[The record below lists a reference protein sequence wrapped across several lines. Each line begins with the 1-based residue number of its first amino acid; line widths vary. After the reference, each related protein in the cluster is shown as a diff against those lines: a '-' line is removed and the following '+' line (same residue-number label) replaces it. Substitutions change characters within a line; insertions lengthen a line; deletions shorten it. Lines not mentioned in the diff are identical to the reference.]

1 MKADPIRIIL
11 KDNFIIDKKIYFING
26 NETTLMEKVSESIL
40 EKYKVNKNI
49 EISKIETLENFI
61 DQTGLFENDKIYLS
75 RNCKGV
81 NENNL
86 NKIIKSNSVFIF
98 IYENSQK
105 SRLVKKILINNNNA
119 CVVDCYELDKD
130 SKIKI
135 LNKYLEKGKTIIPQ
149 DIFWFLIDKLD
160 NRYAF
165 LETSLKKI
173 FELDQHEINI
183 ENLTKLLSID
193 ESGKE
198 KIFFSLL
205 KKNGEIVNIYREK
218 IISNTDV
225 NDFYYYCKYL
235 CQMIID
241 CNNQDE
247 YLNKIPKYLFREKKF
262 LISVY
267 KKFNLNKKKQL
278 LNLISSTEKSLRQE
292 SGLSLISGLRFF
304 LSIKKITVS

>member
-1 MKADPIRIIL
+1 MKSDPIRIIL
-11 KDNFIIDKKIYFING
+11 KDNFLIDKKIYFING
-26 NETTLMEKVSESIL
+26 NETTLMEKVSQSIL
-40 EKYKVNKNI
+40 EKYQINKNI
-49 EISKIETLENFI
+49 EISKIDSLENFI
-61 DQTGLFENDKIYLS
+61 DQSGLFENYKIYLS

-130 SKIKI
+130 SKIRI
-135 LNKYLEKGKTIIPQ
+135 LNKYLEKGKIIIPQ
-149 DIFWFLIDKLD
+149 NIFWFLIDKLD
-160 NRYAF
+160 NRYGF
-165 LETSLKKI
+165 LESSLKKI

-183 ENLTKLLSID
+183 ENISKLLSID

-241 CNNQDE
+241 CNNQEE

>member
-1 MKADPIRIIL
+1 MKTDPIRIIL
-11 KDNFIIDKKIYFING
+11 RDNFLIDKKVYFING
-26 NETTLMEKVSESIL
+26 NETTLMEKVSQSIL
-40 EKYKVNKNI
+40 EKYQVNKNI
-49 EISKIETLENFI
+49 EISKIDSLENFI
-61 DQTGLFENDKIYLS
+61 DQTSLFENHKIYLS

-130 SKIKI
+130 TKIKI
-135 LNKYLEKGKTIIPQ
+135 LNKYLEEGKIIIPR

-165 LETSLKKI
+165 LESSLKKI

-183 ENLTKLLSID
+183 ENITKLLSID

-218 IISNTDV
+218 IISNADV

-241 CNNQDE
+241 CNNQEE
-247 YLNKIPKYLFREKKF
+247 YLNRIPKYLFREKKF

-267 KKFNLNKKKQL
+267 KKFNLKKKKQL
-278 LNLISSTEKSLRQE
+278 INLISSTEKSLRQE

-304 LSIKKITVS
+304 LGIKKITVS

>member
-40 EKYKVNKNI
+40 EKYQVNKNI

-61 DQTGLFENDKIYLS
+61 DQTGLFENHKIYLS

-130 SKIKI
+130 SKIRI
-135 LNKYLEKGKTIIPQ
+135 LNKYLEEGKIIISR

-165 LETSLKKI
+165 LESGLKKI
-173 FELDQHEINI
+173 FELDQNEINI
-183 ENLTKLLSID
+183 ENITKLLSID
-193 ESGKE
+193 ESGKD

-205 KKNGEIVNIYREK
+205 KKNGEIVSIYREK
-218 IISNTDV
+218 IISNADV

-241 CNNQDE
+241 CNNQEE
-247 YLNKIPKYLFREKKF
+247 YLNRIPKYLFREKKF

-267 KKFNLNKKKQL
+267 KKFNLKKKKQL
-278 LNLISSTEKSLRQE
+278 INLISYTEKSLRQE

-304 LSIKKITVS
+304 LGIKKITVS

>member
-40 EKYKVNKNI
+40 EKYQVNKNI

-61 DQTGLFENDKIYLS
+61 DQTGLFENHKIYLS

-98 IYENSQK
+98 IYESSQK

-130 SKIKI
+130 SKIRI
-135 LNKYLEKGKTIIPQ
+135 LNKYLEEGKIIISR

-165 LETSLKKI
+165 LESGLKKI

-183 ENLTKLLSID
+183 ENITKLLSID
-193 ESGKE
+193 ESGKD

-205 KKNGEIVNIYREK
+205 KKNGEIVSIYREK
-218 IISNTDV
+218 IISNADV

-241 CNNQDE
+241 CNNQEE
-247 YLNKIPKYLFREKKF
+247 YLNRIPKYLFREKKF

-267 KKFNLNKKKQL
+267 KKFNLKKKKQL
-278 LNLISSTEKSLRQE
+278 INLISYTEKSLRQE

-304 LSIKKITVS
+304 LGIKKITVS

>member
-1 MKADPIRIIL
+1 MKTDPIRIIL
-11 KDNFIIDKKIYFING
+11 SDNFLIDKKVYFING
-26 NETTLMEKVSESIL
+26 NETTLMEKVSQSIL
-40 EKYKVNKNI
+40 EKYQINKNI
-49 EISKIETLENFI
+49 EISKIDSLENFI
-61 DQTGLFENDKIYLS
+61 DQNGLFENHKIYLS

-130 SKIKI
+130 SKIRI
-135 LNKYLEKGKTIIPQ
+135 LNKYLEEGKIIIPR

-160 NRYAF
+160 SRYAF
-165 LETSLKKI
+165 LESGLKKI

-183 ENLTKLLSID
+183 ENITKLLSID

-218 IISNTDV
+218 IISNSDV

-241 CNNQDE
+241 CNNQEE
-247 YLNKIPKYLFREKKF
+247 YLNRIPKYLFREKKF

-267 KKFNLNKKKQL
+267 KKFNLKKKKQL
-278 LNLISSTEKSLRQE
+278 INLISSTEKSLRQE

-304 LSIKKITVS
+304 LGIKKITVS

>member
-1 MKADPIRIIL
+1 MKTDPIRIIL
-11 KDNFIIDKKIYFING
+11 RDNFLIDKKVYFING
-26 NETTLMEKVSESIL
+26 NETTLMEKVSQSIL
-40 EKYKVNKNI
+40 EKYQVNKNI
-49 EISKIETLENFI
+49 EISKIDSLENFI
-61 DQTGLFENDKIYLS
+61 DQTSLFENHKIYLS

-130 SKIKI
+130 TKIKI
-135 LNKYLEKGKTIIPQ
+135 LNKYLEEGKIIIPR

-165 LETSLKKI
+165 LESSLKKI

-183 ENLTKLLSID
+183 ENITKLLSID

-218 IISNTDV
+218 IISNADV
-225 NDFYYYCKYL
+225 NDFYYYCKYF

-241 CNNQDE
+241 CNNQEE
-247 YLNKIPKYLFREKKF
+247 YLNRIPKYLFREKKF

-267 KKFNLNKKKQL
+267 KKFNLKKKKQL
-278 LNLISSTEKSLRQE
+278 INLISSTEKSLRQE

-304 LSIKKITVS
+304 LGIKKITVS